1 MLHTLT
7 SGLAA
12 MNKNYIN
19 DPGYEVPKDKI
30 LLVPHLGSLEE
41 ENVPA
46 YLDIVKSLKGEI
58 KRDWFS
64 NYFYYCLPLNI
75 GNQYG
80 FSIHSNFDFD
90 ATWNGK
96 SGSDGEVDV
105 VIKETNHP
113 RVQFIDGN
121 FGHGIITV
129 SHTFGF
135 RTPIGVNLMT
145 IQPPNMYI
153 SGVVTMTAVVET
165 DQLRRDF
172 SFNLKMTDPNR
183 TVSFKKGDVL
193 AAFIPVPRYF
203 VDSFDLAPASDYF
216 DAEVMANEFK
226 DQMELNRQRNAEDLD
241 KKFES
246 GRKYFNGEHAFG
258 CKYADHQKKIK

>member
-1 MLHTLT
+1 
-7 SGLAA
+7 
-12 MNKNYIN
+12 MNGSTVSKHYIN
-19 DPGYEVPKDKI
+19 DPGYEVPENKI
-30 LLVPHLGSLEE
+30 LLIPHLGLLEE
-41 ENVPA
+41 EDVPS

-64 NYFYYCLPLNI
+64 NYFYYCLPLTI

-80 FSIHSNFDFD
+80 FTIHSNFDFE
-90 ATWNGK
+90 ATWNGETGLEGVVDIAIA
-96 SGSDGEVDV
+96 GS
-105 VIKETNHP
+105 NHD

-121 FGHGIITV
+121 FGHGIITI

-135 RTPIGVNLMT
+135 RTPPGVNLMT
-145 IQPPNMYI
+145 IQPPNIYI
-153 SGVVTMTAVVET
+153 PGVVAMTGVVET

-172 SFNLKMTDPNR
+172 SFNLKMTDPGR

-203 VDSFDLAPASDYF
+203 IDSFDLAPASEHF
-216 DAEVMANEFK
+216 DKDILANEFE

-258 CKYADHQKKIK
+258 CSYADHQKRIK